1 MISDRA
7 KASFDRLLVS
17 SLKSGM
23 PVGGA
28 RVDV

>member
-17 SLKSGM
+17 SLQSGM
-23 PVGGA
+23 PVAGVGPG
-28 RVDV
+28 